1 MTTIQKKLNIAL
13 IDSCSYTQQ
22 GFSQII
28 SHTHGKGVSVNTFGF
43 ATLSELNES
52 EVNFDIIIYDPMQ
65 NSNIIVDINRD
76 VTRIKQ
82 WQPQSRVFIFSTAV
96 GIIKQPLVDGMFS
109 KQTALNDLSSLW
121 EMIINKAA
129 NREGYLMVN
138 VTIAHTPSLNLSN
151 SELSVLRGYYAN
163 LRTKQ
168 IASCMGCDVKR
179 VYYYKKTAI
188 DKIEAMANSP
198 FYNSARRFLN

>member
-1 MTTIQKKLNIAL
+1 MTTIQKNLNIAL
-13 IDSCSYTQQ
+13 IDACSYTQQ
-22 GFSQII
+22 GFSQVI
-28 SHTHGKGVSVNTFGF
+28 SDTHGKGVGINTFSF
-43 ATLSELNES
+43 ATLDGLNEC
-52 EVNFDIIIYDPMQ
+52 EVSFDIIIYDPMQ
-65 NSNIIVDINRD
+65 NSNIIVDINQD

-96 GIIKQPLVDGMFS
+96 GIIKQPLVDGMFC
-109 KQTALNDLSSLW
+109 KRTALNDLSSLW

-129 NREGYLMVN
+129 KREGYLMLN

-179 VYYYKKTAI
+179 VYYYKRTAI